1 MSRQHG
7 RRYLSRLR
15 SSRYL
20 AKLRLQAYAAV
31 AGRFSARA

>member
-7 RRYLSRLR
+7 RSYLSRLR

-31 AGRFSARA
+31 VGRFSARA